1 MSHLSSTVECME
13 VSDSKEDF
21 HISDGDLS
29 EEGQMEVN
37 AYGPPIATLFA
48 WYKVQ

>member
-29 EEGQMEVN
+29 EEGQVEVN

-48 WYKVQ
+48 GYKEQ

>member
-1 MSHLSSTVECME
+1 MSHLSSTVEGIE
-13 VSDSKEDF
+13 VSDSREDF

-29 EEGQMEVN
+29 EESQVEMN
-37 AYGPPIATLFA
+37 AYGPPIPTLFA